1 MKASLRPATPED
13 LPAIASLQRASAREA
28 FAHIGPVEK
37 LSTGPETWA
46 PALATAECAL
56 VAEDA
61 GEVVGFAFTRGCE
74 LAVFY
79 THPDVWG
86 RGFGRALLEAAE
98 DAMRSTGCEQAFVY
112 TEERNERPLR
122 VYAAAGWHPDG
133 AVKERD
139 WLGVRIRELRLTK
152 RLRE

>member
-1 MKASLRPATPED
+1 MKASLRPATQDD
-13 LPAIASLQRASAREA
+13 LPAIASLQRASAKEA

-46 PALATAECAL
+46 PALESADTAL

-61 GEVVGFAFTRGCE
+61 GEVVGFVFTRGCE

-79 THPDVWG
+79 THPRVWG

-98 DAMRSTGCEQAFVY
+98 DAMREAGCEEATVY
-112 TEERNERPLR
+112 TEERNHRPLR
-122 VYAAAGWHPDG
+122 IYAAAGWQPDG
-133 AVKERD
+133 AARERD
-139 WLGVRIRELRLTK
+139 WLGVEIREIRLFK
-152 RLRE
+152 RLQE